1 MKIKANDL
9 FESYLHT
16 ICPSHAQ
23 FEAINK
29 LHKLYFEA
37 QMDKEVEVDDECCD
51 GECTDGKCKDG
62 KCKDGECKGG
72 ECKGGECKGGECKGG
87 ECKGGKCKEGKCEC
101 DKGLTESVGEENIS
115 AEAEKNGLSVPEYM
129 EAKEMFDSIV

>member
-16 ICPSHAQ
+16 ICPSQAQ

-37 QMDKEVEVDDECCD
+37 QMDKEVEIDDDCCD
-51 GECTDGKCKDG
+51 GECKD
-62 KCKDGECKGG
+62 
-72 ECKGGECKGGECKGG
+72 G

-129 EAKEMFDSIV
+129 EAKEMFNSIV

>member
-1 MKIKANDL
+1 MKMKANDL

-16 ICPSHAQ
+16 ICPAPAQ

-37 QMDKEVEVDDECCD
+37 QMDAEVEVDDDCCD
-51 GECTDGKCKDG
+51 GECKDG

-72 ECKGGECKGGECKGG
+72 
-87 ECKGGKCKEGKCEC
+87 KCKDGKCEC
-101 DKGLTESVGEENIS
+101 EKGINESVGEENIS

>member
-1 MKIKANDL
+1 MVIKANDL

-16 ICPSHAQ
+16 ICQSHAQ

-37 QMDKEVEVDDECCD
+37 QMDNEVEVDDECCD
-51 GECTDGKCKDG
+51 GECC
-62 KCKDGECKGG
+62 DGECKGG
-72 ECKGGECKGGECKGG
+72 RCKD
-87 ECKGGKCKEGKCEC
+87 GKCEC
-101 DKGLTESVGEENIS
+101 ENGLTEAVGDENIS

-129 EAKEMFDSIV
+129 EAKEMFDSII

>member
-1 MKIKANDL
+1 MKANDL

-16 ICPSHAQ
+16 ICPAPAQ

-37 QMDKEVEVDDECCD
+37 QMDAEVEVDDDCCD
-51 GECTDGKCKDG
+51 GEYKDG

-72 ECKGGECKGGECKGG
+72 
-87 ECKGGKCKEGKCEC
+87 KCKDGKCEC
-101 DKGLTESVGEENIS
+101 EKGINESVGEENIS

>member
-37 QMDKEVEVDDECCD
+37 QMDKEVEIDDDCCD
-51 GECTDGKCKDG
+51 GE
-62 KCKDGECKGG
+62 CKDGECKDG
-72 ECKGGECKGGECKGG
+72 ECKDGECKDG

>member
-16 ICPSHAQ
+16 ICPSQAQ

-62 KCKDGECKGG
+62 ECKGG
-72 ECKGGECKGGECKGG
+72 R
-87 ECKGGKCKEGKCEC
+87 CKGGKCECEN
-101 DKGLTESVGEENIS
+101 GLTESVGEENIS
-115 AEAEKNGLSVPEYM
+115 EEAEKNGLSVPEYM

>member
-1 MKIKANDL
+1 MKMKANDL
-9 FESYLHT
+9 FESYLRG
-16 ICPSHAQ
+16 ICNSPAQ

-37 QMDKEVEVDDECCD
+37 QMDAEVEVDDDCCD
-51 GECTDGKCKDG
+51 
-62 KCKDGECKGG
+62 
-72 ECKGGECKGGECKGG
+72 G
-87 ECKGGKCKEGKCEC
+87 ECKGGKCKGGKCKGGKCEC
-101 DKGLTESVGEENIS
+101 EKGINESVGEENIS

>member
-1 MKIKANDL
+1 MKMKANDL

-16 ICPSHAQ
+16 ICPAPAQ

-37 QMDKEVEVDDECCD
+37 QMDAEVEVDDDCC
-51 GECTDGKCKDG
+51 DG
-62 KCKDGECKGG
+62 KCKDGECKD
-72 ECKGGECKGGECKGG
+72 G
-87 ECKGGKCKEGKCEC
+87 ECKGGKCKDGKCEC
-101 DKGLTESVGEENIS
+101 EKGITEAVGEENIT

-129 EAKEMFDSIV
+129 EAKEMFDSIL

>member
-1 MKIKANDL
+1 MKMKANDL

-16 ICPSHAQ
+16 ICPAPAQ

-37 QMDKEVEVDDECCD
+37 QMDAEVEVDDDCCD
-51 GECTDGKCKDG
+51 GECKDGKCKGGKCKDG
-62 KCKDGECKGG
+62 KCECEKGIN
-72 ECKGGECKGGECKGG
+72 EA
-87 ECKGGKCKEGKCEC
+87 
-101 DKGLTESVGEENIS
+101 VGEENIS

-129 EAKEMFDSIV
+129 EAKEMFDSIL

>member
-16 ICPSHAQ
+16 ICQSHAQ

-37 QMDKEVEVDDECCD
+37 QMDNEVEVDDECCD
-51 GECTDGKCKDG
+51 GECQ
-62 KCKDGECKGG
+62 
-72 ECKGGECKGGECKGG
+72 
-87 ECKGGKCKEGKCEC
+87 GGKCDCEN
-101 DKGLTESVGEENIS
+101 GLTEAVGEENIS

-129 EAKEMFDSIV
+129 EAKEMFDSII

>member
-16 ICPSHAQ
+16 ICPSQAQ

-37 QMDKEVEVDDECCD
+37 QMDKEVEIDDDCCD
-51 GECTDGKCKDG
+51 GE
-62 KCKDGECKGG
+62 CKDGECKGG
-72 ECKGGECKGGECKGG
+72 
-87 ECKGGKCKEGKCEC
+87 KCKDGKCEC
-101 DKGLTESVGEENIS
+101 DKGLTEAVGEENIS
-115 AEAEKNGLSVPEYM
+115 VEAEKNGLSVPEYM
-129 EAKEMFDSIV
+129 EAKEMFDSIL

>member
-16 ICPSHAQ
+16 ICPSQAQ

-62 KCKDGECKGG
+62 ECKD
-72 ECKGGECKGGECKGG
+72 G

>member
-16 ICPSHAQ
+16 ICPSQAQ

-37 QMDKEVEVDDECCD
+37 QMDKEVDIEDDCCD
-51 GECTDGKCKDG
+51 GE
-62 KCKDGECKGG
+62 CKDGECKD
-72 ECKGGECKGGECKGG
+72 G

-101 DKGLTESVGEENIS
+101 DKGLTEAVGEENIS
-115 AEAEKNGLSVPEYM
+115 VEAEKNGLSVPEYM
-129 EAKEMFDSIV
+129 EAKEMFDSIL

>member
-16 ICPSHAQ
+16 ICPSQAQ

-37 QMDKEVEVDDECCD
+37 QMDKEVEIDDDCCD
-51 GECTDGKCKDG
+51 GECKDGECKDG
-62 KCKDGECKGG
+62 ECKDGECKGG
-72 ECKGGECKGGECKGG
+72 K
-87 ECKGGKCKEGKCEC
+87 CKGGKCKEGKCEC

>member
-1 MKIKANDL
+1 MKMKANDL

-16 ICPSHAQ
+16 ICPAPAQ

-37 QMDKEVEVDDECCD
+37 QMDAEVEIEDECKD
-51 GECTDGKCKDG
+51 GECKDGECKDG
-62 KCKDGECKGG
+62 ECKDGECKGG
-72 ECKGGECKGGECKGG
+72 
-87 ECKGGKCKEGKCEC
+87 KCKDGKCEC
-101 DKGLTESVGEENIS
+101 EKGLNESVGEENIS

-129 EAKEMFDSIV
+129 EAKEMFDSIL

>member
-1 MKIKANDL
+1 MKMKANDL

-16 ICPSHAQ
+16 ICPAPAQ

-37 QMDKEVEVDDECCD
+37 QMDAEVEVEDE
-51 GECTDGKCKDG
+51 CKDG
-62 KCKDGECKGG
+62 ECKDGECKGG
-72 ECKGGECKGGECKGG
+72 
-87 ECKGGKCKEGKCEC
+87 KCKDGKCEC
-101 DKGLTESVGEENIS
+101 EKGINEAVGEENIS

-129 EAKEMFDSIV
+129 EAKEMFDSIL

>member
-1 MKIKANDL
+1 MKMKANDL

-16 ICPSHAQ
+16 ICPAPAQ

-37 QMDKEVEVDDECCD
+37 QMDAEVEVDDNCCD
-51 GECTDGKCKDG
+51 GECKDGKCKGGKCKDG
-62 KCKDGECKGG
+62 KCECEKGIN
-72 ECKGGECKGGECKGG
+72 
-87 ECKGGKCKEGKCEC
+87 
-101 DKGLTESVGEENIS
+101 ESVGEENIS
-115 AEAEKNGLSVPEYM
+115 EEAEKNGLSVPEYM

>member
-1 MKIKANDL
+1 MVIKANDL

-16 ICPSHAQ
+16 ICQSHAQ

-37 QMDKEVEVDDECCD
+37 QMDNEVEVDDECCD
-51 GECTDGKCKDG
+51 GECKGGRCKDG
-62 KCKDGECKGG
+62 KCEC
-72 ECKGGECKGGECKGG
+72 EN
-87 ECKGGKCKEGKCEC
+87 
-101 DKGLTESVGEENIS
+101 GLTEAVGDENIS

-129 EAKEMFDSIV
+129 EAKEMFDSII

>member
-1 MKIKANDL
+1 MKMKANDL

-16 ICPSHAQ
+16 ICPSQAQ

-37 QMDKEVEVDDECCD
+37 QMDNEVEVDDECCD
-51 GECTDGKCKDG
+51 DDCKDG
-62 KCKDGECKGG
+62 KCNDGECKGG
-72 ECKGGECKGGECKGG
+72 RCNG
-87 ECKGGKCKEGKCEC
+87 GKCEC
-101 DKGLTESVGEENIS
+101 ENGLTESVGEENIS

>member
-1 MKIKANDL
+1 MKMKANDL
-9 FESYLHT
+9 FESYVRG
-16 ICPSHAQ
+16 ICNSQAQ

-37 QMDKEVEVDDECCD
+37 QLDKEVEIEDSCC
-51 GECTDGKCKDG
+51 DG
-62 KCKDGECKGG
+62 KCKDGECKDG
-72 ECKGGECKGGECKGG
+72 ECKDGK
-87 ECKGGKCKEGKCEC
+87 CKGGKCKDGKCEC
-101 DKGLTESVGEENIS
+101 EKGLNESVGEENIS

>member
-1 MKIKANDL
+1 MKMKANDL

-16 ICPSHAQ
+16 ICPAPAQ

-37 QMDKEVEVDDECCD
+37 QMDAEVEVDDECKD
-51 GECTDGKCKDG
+51 GE
-62 KCKDGECKGG
+62 CKDGECKGG
-72 ECKGGECKGGECKGG
+72 
-87 ECKGGKCKEGKCEC
+87 KCKDGKCEC
-101 DKGLTESVGEENIS
+101 EKGINEAVGEENIS

-129 EAKEMFDSIV
+129 EAKEMFDSIL

>member
-9 FESYLHT
+9 FNVYLHT
-16 ICPSHAQ
+16 ICPSQAQ

-37 QMDKEVEVDDECCD
+37 QMDKEVEVHDECCD

-62 KCKDGECKGG
+62 ECKGG
-72 ECKGGECKGGECKGG
+72 RCNG
-87 ECKGGKCKEGKCEC
+87 GKCEC
-101 DKGLTESVGEENIS
+101 ENGLTESVGEENIS